1 VIGESAAVD
10 WPPLIPPPPIAELAD
25 AQAVLRRRL
34 VESGWVPVEGGES
47 WYRHRFA
54 WTGAEPPRDL
64 GTPAA
69 DEQTVEPLPERTRP
83 GSEPGPSAVV
93 RADAPTRRELYDEA
107 RRLGIP
113 GRSRMNK
120 AELARAVARAQQ

>member
-1 VIGESAAVD
+1 MIGESAALE
-10 WPPLIPPPPIAELAD
+10 WPPLIPPPPIAEFAD

-34 VESGWVPVEGGES
+34 VASGWAPVEGGDR

-69 DEQTVEPLPERTRP
+69 VRRDDAPAAQECA
-83 GSEPGPSAVV
+83 AVV
-93 RADAPTRRELYDEA
+93 RADAPTRRELSDEA

-120 AELARAVARAQQ
+120 AELALAVARAKQ